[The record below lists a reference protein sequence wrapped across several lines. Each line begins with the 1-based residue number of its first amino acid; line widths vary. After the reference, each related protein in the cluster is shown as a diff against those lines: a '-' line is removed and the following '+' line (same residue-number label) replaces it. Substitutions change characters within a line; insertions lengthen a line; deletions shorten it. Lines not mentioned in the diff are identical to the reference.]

1 MGWTNTGA
9 ALLLVATL
17 QACSGRGTNQIDEQ
31 ALAHFAPLPVAML
44 TAGDSASEELVNL
57 GRVLFYETR
66 FSPGG
71 DISCNSCHGLDT
83 YGVDGRRVS
92 LGHKGQ
98 EGTRNAPTVYNAAGH
113 VAQFWDGRAAD
124 VEEQAKG
131 PILNPVEMAMPS
143 EVAVLEVVKGIPE
156 YVERFGR
163 AFPGEADPITY
174 DNLARAIG
182 MFERK
187 LVTPSRWDDYLNGQ
201 RDALT
206 AEEKAGFNTLVEA
219 GCATCHHGPYL
230 GGTMYQKL
238 GAAEAWPDSS
248 DLGRYDVTGREQ
260 DRLTFKVPSLRNIAE
275 TGPYFH
281 DGEVETLEEAVRE
294 MGHHQLGNEL
304 TDDQVRSIV
313 TWLEALTG
321 TMPTEYIK
329 PPETMP

>member
-1 MGWTNTGA
+1 M
-9 ALLLVATL
+9 LLLAAL
-17 QACSGRGTNQIDEQ
+17 QACSGREKSQIDEQ
-31 ALAHFAPLPVAML
+31 ALAHFAPLPATML
-44 TAGDSASEELVNL
+44 TAGDSVSEELVDL
-57 GRVLFYETR
+57 GRMLYYETR
-66 FSPGG
+66 FSPAG

-92 LGHKGQ
+92 VGHKGQ

-156 YVERFGR
+156 YIERFSG
-163 AFPGEADPITY
+163 AFPGEDDPITY

-206 AEEKAGFNTLVEA
+206 AEEQAGFNTLVEA
-219 GCATCHHGPYL
+219 GCATCHNGPYL

-238 GAAEAWPDSS
+238 GTAEAWPDTT
-248 DLGRYDVTGREQ
+248 DLGRYEVTGRNQ
-260 DRLTFKVPSLRNIAE
+260 DRLAFKVPSLRNIE
-275 TGPYFH
+275 KTGPYYH
-281 DGEVETLEEAVRE
+281 DGEIETLEDAVRK
-294 MGHHQLGNEL
+294 MGKHQLGNEL

-313 TWLEALTG
+313 TWLKALTG
-321 TMPTEYIK
+321 RMPTEYIK
-329 PPETMP
+329 QPEAVTP